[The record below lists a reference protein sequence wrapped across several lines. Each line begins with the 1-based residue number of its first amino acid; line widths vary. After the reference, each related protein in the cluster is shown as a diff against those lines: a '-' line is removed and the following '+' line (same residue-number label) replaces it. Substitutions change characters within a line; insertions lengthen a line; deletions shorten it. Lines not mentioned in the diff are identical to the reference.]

1 MTDLVTWLRAQLDA
15 DERTALAALRYDLP
29 AAWVAEHGGV
39 RTVEPYHRPGH
50 VWDGQTVIVARVL
63 GTVGE
68 FHAEMRNAEHIAVH
82 DPARVLRQ
90 VAAMRA
96 IVALHRHDTVT
107 WAMSGEETIGCVICY
122 WGQCDRAGP
131 DDAGW
136 CETLRHLATVYA
148 DRDGYQPEWE
158 PE

>member
-1 MTDLVTWLRAQLDA
+1 MSDLVTWLRAQLDA
-15 DERTALAALRYDLP
+15 DERIARGARADYFTPEVLLQFSAAGD
-29 AAWVAEHGGV
+29 AA
-39 RTVEPYHRPGH
+39 H
-50 VWDGQTVIVARVL
+50 VVT
-63 GTVGE
+63 
-68 FHAEMRNAEHIAVH
+68 H

-90 VAAMRA
+90 VAALRA

-148 DRDGYQPEWE
+148 DRDGYQPEWA